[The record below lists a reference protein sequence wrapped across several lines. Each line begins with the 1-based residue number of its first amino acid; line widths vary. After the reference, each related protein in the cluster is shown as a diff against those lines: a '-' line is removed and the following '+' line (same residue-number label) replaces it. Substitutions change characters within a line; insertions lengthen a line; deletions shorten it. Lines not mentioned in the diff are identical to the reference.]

1 MKDSII
7 DKILC
12 STGYLPPRNEDE
24 MTAFEKV
31 FSMVAVKTDFRV
43 DVDQI
48 VNGVCE
54 VKPIVHRFES
64 GYASSSDMLIA
75 ARNFETLPK
84 DVVVKIKNQHKGKDD
99 EGE

>member
-31 FSMVAVKTDFRV
+31 YSKVVVKTDFRV
-43 DVDQI
+43 DIDQI
-48 VNGVCE
+48 VNGSCR
-54 VKPIVHRFES
+54 VKPNVHRFES
-64 GYASSSDMLIA
+64 GHASSADMRMA
-75 ARNFETLPK
+75 ARNFEALPK
-84 DVVVKIKNQHKGKDD
+84 DVVEKIKKQHKGKDD

>member
-31 FSMVAVKTDFRV
+31 YSNVVVKTDFRV
-43 DVDQI
+43 DIDQI
-48 VNGVCE
+48 VNGSCM
-54 VKPIVHRFES
+54 VKPIVRRLEC
-64 GYASSSDMLIA
+64 GYTSSSDMRIA
-75 ARNFETLPK
+75 ARNFEALPK
-84 DVVVKIKNQHKGKDD
+84 DVVEKIKKQHKGKDD

>member
-12 STGYLPPRNEDE
+12 STGYLPPRNEEE
-24 MTAFEKV
+24 MTAFEKIYSKV
-31 FSMVAVKTDFRV
+31 TVKTDFRV

-48 VNGVCE
+48 VNGGCR
-54 VKPIVHRFES
+54 VKSIVHRFES
-64 GYASSSDMLIA
+64 VNASSSDMLLA
-75 ARNFETLPK
+75 ARNFEALPK
-84 DVVVKIKNQHKGKDD
+84 DVIEKIKKQHKSKDD